1 MTITK
6 FKGYSQDMRKI
17 TALMLSISVTVG
29 VGALTPKVTNAQL
42 FYPPASDR
50 HSLMVIGQGVVRVP
64 ADTADIEL
72 VFSSGSSGSSNDELQ
87 TQPSSL
93 PETRRISSPSGY
105 ASGTPR
111 ANGSP
116 SLLEQQDRA
125 ASPTLLL
132 NYKTAAEPLLSK
144 KSLTKTTLQP
154 VVDSLVAKGIRAD
167 KIQVQINPNSSEN
180 NAKILVRLEKPT
192 RDRVQEIVATANK
205 STSQIANLSVKSVGV
220 EYAVNDCQA
229 LQSSVYQSAM
239 KDAQS
244 RAQALAT
251 AMEVKLSTPSVAEP
265 FYTLF
270 YPSCSSKTGVPLPSF
285 ASFLLSPAY
294 DPEAPAEVEMKKDIF
309 VTYTTK

>member
-6 FKGYSQDMRKI
+6 FKGHSQDMKKI
-17 TALMLSISVTVG
+17 TALILLNITVTVG
-29 VGALTPKVTNAQL
+29 IGTLTPKVTNAQL

-72 VFSSGSSGSSNDELQ
+72 VFSSGSSNDQLQ

-93 PETRRISSPSGY
+93 PETRPIS
-105 ASGTPR
+105 
-111 ANGSP
+111 
-116 SLLEQQDRA
+116 L
-125 ASPTLLL
+125 PTLLL
-132 NYKTAAEPLLSK
+132 NYKTAAESLPSK
-144 KSLTKTTLQP
+144 KSLTKATLEP
-154 VVDSLVAKGIRAD
+154 IVNSLVAKGIRAD
-167 KIQVQINPNSSEN
+167 KIQVQINPNSSDN

-192 RDRVQEIVATANK
+192 RDRVQEIVGTTNK
-205 STSQIANLSVKSVGV
+205 STSQIENLSVKSVGV

-270 YPSCSSKTGVPLPSF
+270 YPSCGSKTGVPLPSF
-285 ASFLLSPAY
+285 ASFLLSPVY
-294 DPEAPAEVEMKKDIF
+294 NPDAPAEVEMKKDIF

>member
-1 MTITK
+1 
-6 FKGYSQDMRKI
+6 MRKI
-17 TALMLSISVTVG
+17 TALMLVSMTVTVG

-50 HSLMVIGQGVVRVP
+50 HSLMVIGQGAVRVP

-72 VFSSGSSGSSNDELQ
+72 VFSSGGSNDELQ
-87 TQPSSL
+87 TQPSAF
-93 PETRRISSPSGY
+93 PETRRLSS
-105 ASGTPR
+105 
-111 ANGSP
+111 
-116 SLLEQQDRA
+116 L
-125 ASPTLLL
+125 TLLL
-132 NYKTAAEPLLSK
+132 NEKTPAEPLPNK
-144 KSLTKTTLQP
+144 KSLTKATLQP
-154 VVDSLVAKGIRAD
+154 VVDSLIAKGISAD
-167 KIQVQINPNSSEN
+167 KIQVQINTNPTEN
-180 NAKILVRLEKPT
+180 NAKILVKLEKPT
-192 RDRVQEIVATANK
+192 RVSADPPLEARIQEIVATANK
-205 STSQIANLSVKSVGV
+205 STSKLENISIKSVGV

-251 AMEVKLSTPSVAEP
+251 AMEVKLGTPSVAEP

-270 YPSCSSKTGVPLPSF
+270 YPSCNSKTGVPLPSF

-294 DPEAPAEVEMKKDIF
+294 NPDAPAEVEMKKDIF

>member
-1 MTITK
+1 
-6 FKGYSQDMRKI
+6 MRKI

-72 VFSSGSSGSSNDELQ
+72 VFSSGGSNDELQ

-93 PETRRISSPSGY
+93 PETRRISSPSGF
-105 ASGTPR
+105 
-111 ANGSP
+111 GSP

-125 ASPTLLL
+125 ASPTLVF
-132 NYKTAAEPLLSK
+132 NYKTAAEPLPNK
-144 KSLTKTTLQP
+144 KSLTKATLQP

-167 KIQVQINPNSSEN
+167 KIQVQINPNASEN

-205 STSQIANLSVKSVGV
+205 STSQIENLSVKSVGV

-251 AMEVKLSTPSVAEP
+251 AMDVKLSTPSVAEP

-294 DPEAPAEVEMKKDIF
+294 NPDAPAEVEMKKDIF

>member
-72 VFSSGSSGSSNDELQ
+72 VFSSGGSNNELQ

-93 PETRRISSPSGY
+93 PETRRLSSPSGF
-105 ASGTPR
+105 
-111 ANGSP
+111 GSP

-125 ASPTLLL
+125 ASPTLLF
-132 NYKTAAEPLLSK
+132 NYKTAAEPLPNK
-144 KSLTKTTLQP
+144 KSPTKATLQP

-167 KIQVQINPNSSEN
+167 KIQVQINPNASEN

-192 RDRVQEIVATANK
+192 RDRVQEIVATVNK
-205 STSQIANLSVKSVGV
+205 STSQIENLSVKSVGV

-229 LQSSVYQSAM
+229 LQTSVYQSAM

-294 DPEAPAEVEMKKDIF
+294 NPDAPAEVEMKKDIF

>member
-6 FKGYSQDMRKI
+6 FKGHSQDMRKI
-17 TALMLSISVTVG
+17 TALMLVSITVTVG

-72 VFSSGSSGSSNDELQ
+72 VFSSGGSNDQLE

-93 PETRRISSPSGY
+93 PQTRRIS
-105 ASGTPR
+105 
-111 ANGSP
+111 
-116 SLLEQQDRA
+116 
-125 ASPTLLL
+125 SPTLLL
-132 NYKTAAEPLLSK
+132 NYKTAAESLPNK
-144 KSLTKTTLQP
+144 KSLTKATLQP
-154 VVDSLVAKGIRAD
+154 VVNDLVAKGIRAD

-205 STSQIANLSVKSVGV
+205 STSKLENLSVKSVDV

-251 AMEVKLSTPSVAEP
+251 AMGVKLDTPSVAEP

-270 YPSCSSKTGVPLPSF
+270 YPSCSSKTGVTLPSF
-285 ASFLLSPAY
+285 ASFLLSPTY
-294 DPEAPAEVEMKKDIF
+294 NPDAPAEVEMKKDIF

>member
-1 MTITK
+1 
-6 FKGYSQDMRKI
+6 MRKI
-17 TALMLSISVTVG
+17 TALMLVSITVTAG

-50 HSLMVIGQGVVRVP
+50 HSLMVIGQGAVRVP

-72 VFSSGSSGSSNDELQ
+72 VFSSGGSNDELQ
-87 TQPSSL
+87 TQPSAF
-93 PETRRISSPSGY
+93 PETRRLSS
-105 ASGTPR
+105 
-111 ANGSP
+111 
-116 SLLEQQDRA
+116 L
-125 ASPTLLL
+125 TLLL
-132 NYKTAAEPLLSK
+132 NEKTPAEPLPNK
-144 KSLTKTTLQP
+144 KSLTKATLQP
-154 VVDSLVAKGIRAD
+154 VVDSLIAKGISAD
-167 KIQVQINPNSSEN
+167 KIQVQINTNSSEN

-192 RDRVQEIVATANK
+192 RDRIQEIVATANK
-205 STSQIANLSVKSVGV
+205 STSKLENISIKSVGV

-251 AMEVKLSTPSVAEP
+251 AMEVKLGTPSVAEP

-270 YPSCSSKTGVPLPSF
+270 YPSCSSKTGVTLPSF
-285 ASFLLSPAY
+285 ASFLSSPTY
-294 DPEAPAEVEMKKDIF
+294 NPDAPAEVEMKKDIF

>member
-1 MTITK
+1 
-6 FKGYSQDMRKI
+6 MRKI
-17 TALMLSISVTVG
+17 TALMLLSITVTVG
-29 VGALTPKVTNAQL
+29 VGALTPKATNAQL

-72 VFSSGSSGSSNDELQ
+72 VFSSESSNDELE

-93 PETRRISSPSGY
+93 PQTRGISSPSGY

-111 ANGSP
+111 ANVS
-116 SLLEQQDRA
+116 LEQQDPA

-132 NYKTAAEPLLSK
+132 NYKTAAESSPSK
-144 KSLTKTTLQP
+144 KPLTKATLQP
-154 VVDSLVAKGIRAD
+154 VVNSLVAKGISND
-167 KIQVQINPNSSEN
+167 KIQVQISPNSSEN
-180 NAKILVRLEKPT
+180 NAKILIRLEKPT

-205 STSQIANLSVKSVGV
+205 ATSQLENLSVKSVGV

-251 AMEVKLSTPSVAEP
+251 AMSVKLDTPSVAEP

-285 ASFLLSPAY
+285 ASFLLSPTY
-294 DPEAPAEVEMKKDIF
+294 NPDSPAEVEMKKDIF

>member
-17 TALMLSISVTVG
+17 TALMLSISVSVG
-29 VGALTPKVTNAQL
+29 VEALTPKVTNAQL

-72 VFSSGSSGSSNDELQ
+72 VFSSGGSNDELQ

-93 PETRRISSPSGY
+93 PETRRISSP
-105 ASGTPR
+105 
-111 ANGSP
+111 
-116 SLLEQQDRA
+116 
-125 ASPTLLL
+125 TLLF
-132 NYKTAAEPLLSK
+132 NYKTAAESLPSK
-144 KSLTKTTLQP
+144 KSLTKATLQP
-154 VVDSLVAKGIRAD
+154 IVNSLVAKGISAD

-192 RDRVQEIVATANK
+192 RERVQEIVGTANK
-205 STSQIANLSVKSVGV
+205 STSQIENLSVKSVGV

-270 YPSCSSKTGVPLPSF
+270 YPSCNSKTGVPLPSF

-294 DPEAPAEVEMKKDIF
+294 NPDAPAEVEMKKDIF

>member
-1 MTITK
+1 LTITR
-6 FKGYSQDMRKI
+6 FKGSSQDMRKI
-17 TALMLSISVTVG
+17 TALMVVGITVTVG

-72 VFSSGSSGSSNDELQ
+72 VFSSGASNDQLQ

-93 PETRRISSPSGY
+93 PETRRISSP
-105 ASGTPR
+105 
-111 ANGSP
+111 
-116 SLLEQQDRA
+116 
-125 ASPTLLL
+125 TLLL
-132 NYKTAAEPLLSK
+132 NYKTAAESLPSK
-144 KSLTKTTLQP
+144 KSLTKATLQP
-154 VVDSLVAKGIRAD
+154 VVNSLVAKGISAD
-167 KIQVQINPNSSEN
+167 KIQVQINANSSEN

-192 RDRVQEIVATANK
+192 RDRVQELVATANK
-205 STSQIANLSVKSVGV
+205 ATSELENLSVKNVGV

-251 AMEVKLSTPSVAEP
+251 AMGVKLNTPSVAEP

-285 ASFLLSPAY
+285 ASFLLSPTY
-294 DPEAPAEVEMKKDIF
+294 NPDAPAEVEMKKDIF

>member
-1 MTITK
+1 MTITR
-6 FKGYSQDMRKI
+6 FKGHSQDMRNI
-17 TALMLSISVTVG
+17 TALILVSITVTVG
-29 VGALTPKVTNAQL
+29 IGALTPKATNAQL

-72 VFSSGSSGSSNDELQ
+72 VFSSEDSNDDLE
-87 TQPSSL
+87 TKPSSL
-93 PETRRISSPSGY
+93 PQTRNISSPSRY

-116 SLLEQQDRA
+116 SLLEQQHQA
-125 ASPTLLL
+125 TSPTLLL
-132 NYKTAAEPLLSK
+132 NYKKAAESLPSK
-144 KSLTKTTLQP
+144 KSLTKATLQP
-154 VVDSLVAKGIRAD
+154 VVNSLVAKGISAD
-167 KIQVQINPNSSEN
+167 KIQVQIGPNSSEN
-180 NAKILVRLEKPT
+180 SAKILVRLEKPT

-205 STSQIANLSVKSVGV
+205 STSQLENLSVKSVGV

-251 AMEVKLSTPSVAEP
+251 AMGVKLDIPSVAEP

-270 YPSCSSKTGVPLPSF
+270 YSSCSSKTGVPLPSF
-285 ASFLLSPAY
+285 ASLLLSTTYNP
-294 DPEAPAEVEMKKDIF
+294 DAPAEVEMRKDIF

>member
-6 FKGYSQDMRKI
+6 FKGHSQDMRKI
-17 TALMLSISVTVG
+17 TALMLVSITVTVG
-29 VGALTPKVTNAQL
+29 VGALTPRVTNAQL

-50 HSLMVIGQGVVRVP
+50 HSLMVMGQGVVRVP

-72 VFSSGSSGSSNDELQ
+72 VFSSEGSNDQLE

-93 PETRRISSPSGY
+93 PQTRRIS
-105 ASGTPR
+105 
-111 ANGSP
+111 
-116 SLLEQQDRA
+116 
-125 ASPTLLL
+125 SPTLLL
-132 NYKTAAEPLLSK
+132 NYKTAAESLPNK
-144 KSLTKTTLQP
+144 KSLTKATLQP
-154 VVDSLVAKGIRAD
+154 VVNDLVAKGIRAD
-167 KIQVQINPNSSEN
+167 KIQVQINPNASEN

-205 STSQIANLSVKSVGV
+205 STSELENLSVKSVGV

-251 AMEVKLSTPSVAEP
+251 AMGVKLDTPSVAEP

-285 ASFLLSPAY
+285 ASFLLSPTY
-294 DPEAPAEVEMKKDIF
+294 NPEAPAEVEMKKDIF

>member
-6 FKGYSQDMRKI
+6 FKEHSQDMRKI
-17 TALMLSISVTVG
+17 TALMLSITVTIG
-29 VGALTPKVTNAQL
+29 VEALTPKVTNAQL

-72 VFSSGSSGSSNDELQ
+72 VFSSEGSKNELE
-87 TQPSSL
+87 TQPSAFPEARRLSSL
-93 PETRRISSPSGY
+93 
-105 ASGTPR
+105 
-111 ANGSP
+111 
-116 SLLEQQDRA
+116 
-125 ASPTLLL
+125 TLLL
-132 NYKTAAEPLLSK
+132 NDKIAVES
-144 KSLTKTTLQP
+144 KSLTKAILQP
-154 VVDSLVAKGIRAD
+154 VVNSLVAKGISAD
-167 KIQVQINPNSSEN
+167 KIQVQINNNSTEN

-205 STSQIANLSVKSVGV
+205 STSKIENLSIKNVGV

-244 RAQALAT
+244 RAQALAIP
-251 AMEVKLSTPSVAEP
+251 MGVKLGTPSVAEP
-265 FYTLF
+265 FYTLL

-285 ASFLLSPAY
+285 ASFLLSPTY
-294 DPEAPAEVEMKKDIF
+294 NPDAPAEVEMKKDIF

>member
-6 FKGYSQDMRKI
+6 FKGHSQDMRKI
-17 TALMLSISVTVG
+17 TALMLVSITVTVG

-72 VFSSGSSGSSNDELQ
+72 VFSSGGSNDQLE

-93 PETRRISSPSGY
+93 PQTRRIS
-105 ASGTPR
+105 
-111 ANGSP
+111 
-116 SLLEQQDRA
+116 
-125 ASPTLLL
+125 SPTLLL
-132 NYKTAAEPLLSK
+132 NYKTAAESLPNK
-144 KSLTKTTLQP
+144 KSLTKATLQP
-154 VVDSLVAKGIRAD
+154 VVNDLVAKGIRAD

-205 STSQIANLSVKSVGV
+205 STSELENLSVKSVDV

-251 AMEVKLSTPSVAEP
+251 AMGVKLDTPSVAEP

-270 YPSCSSKTGVPLPSF
+270 YPSCSSKTGVTLPSF
-285 ASFLLSPAY
+285 ASFLLSPTY
-294 DPEAPAEVEMKKDIF
+294 NPDAPAEVEMKKDIF

>member
-1 MTITK
+1 MTITR
-6 FKGYSQDMRKI
+6 FKGHSQDMRKI
-17 TALMLSISVTVG
+17 TALMLVSITMTVG

-72 VFSSGSSGSSNDELQ
+72 VFSSGASNDQLE
-87 TQPSSL
+87 TQPSAL
-93 PETRRISSPSGY
+93 PEARRLSS
-105 ASGTPR
+105 
-111 ANGSP
+111 
-116 SLLEQQDRA
+116 Q
-125 ASPTLLL
+125 TLLL
-132 NYKTAAEPLLSK
+132 NYKIAAESLPNP
-144 KSLTKTTLQP
+144 KSLTKATLQR
-154 VVDSLVAKGIRAD
+154 VVNSLVAKGIRAD
-167 KIQVQINPNSSEN
+167 KIQVQINANPSAD

-205 STSQIANLSVKSVGV
+205 TTSEIENLSVKNVGV

-251 AMEVKLSTPSVAEP
+251 AMGVKVGIPSVAEP
-265 FYTLF
+265 FYTLL

-294 DPEAPAEVEMKKDIF
+294 NPDAPAEVEMKKDIF

>member
-1 MTITK
+1 MTITR

-17 TALMLSISVTVG
+17 TTLIVVSITVAVG

-50 HSLMVIGQGVVRVP
+50 HSLMVIGQGMVRVP

-72 VFSSGSSGSSNDELQ
+72 VFRSGGSNDELQ

-93 PETRRISSPSGY
+93 PQTRRIF
-105 ASGTPR
+105 
-111 ANGSP
+111 
-116 SLLEQQDRA
+116 
-125 ASPTLLL
+125 SPTLLL
-132 NYKTAAEPLLSK
+132 NYKTAAESLPSK
-144 KSLTKTTLQP
+144 KSLTKATLQP
-154 VVDSLVAKGIRAD
+154 VVNSLVAKGISAD
-167 KIQVQINPNSSEN
+167 KIQVQINANSSEN

-192 RDRVQEIVATANK
+192 RERVQEIVGTANK
-205 STSQIANLSVKSVGV
+205 ATSEIENLSVKSVGV

-251 AMEVKLSTPSVAEP
+251 AMGAKLGTPSVAEP
-265 FYTLF
+265 FYTLL

-294 DPEAPAEVEMKKDIF
+294 NPDAPAEVEMKKDIF